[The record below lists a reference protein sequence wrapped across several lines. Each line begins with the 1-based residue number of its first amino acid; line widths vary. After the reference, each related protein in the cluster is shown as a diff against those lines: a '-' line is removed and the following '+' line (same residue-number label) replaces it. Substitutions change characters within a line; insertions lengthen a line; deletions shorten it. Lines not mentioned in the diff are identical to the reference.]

1 MESREITSSKFS
13 WTDFYFGTHIE
24 TYFLNVLGYPNLE
37 NVYVTK
43 IIIEMIFVQI
53 SVLQMEEIL
62 LIWS

>member
-1 MESREITSSKFS
+1 M
-13 WTDFYFGTHIE
+13 
-24 TYFLNVLGYPNLE
+24 LGYPNLE

-53 SVLQMEEIL
+53 SVLQMEESL